1 MKRYASIIKLAA
13 LLVLAPIVIYVLSV
27 SDTIGL
33 YKEYLKAGESSVTS
47 PIIARAEDFSASAPM
62 LSSGVLMRIISGI
75 CTESKVTV
83 GSFSPEEVGIEGDLR
98 LVSAQLCLTGDFVGL
113 LKVLARVEEINDI
126 KISGAEFST
135 MKVGNKDKTIQLE
148 LTVVQVEDHKL

>member
-1 MKRYASIIKLAA
+1 MKRYASIIKFAA
-13 LLVLAPIVIYVLSV
+13 LLVLAPVVIYVLSV

-33 YKEYLKAGESSVTS
+33 YKEYRQARESSVTS
-47 PIIARAEDFSASAPM
+47 PIIERAEDFSASAPM
-62 LSSGVLMRIISGI
+62 LSSGVLMRMISGV
-75 CTESKVTV
+75 CAENKVMV
-83 GSFSPEEVGIEGDLR
+83 GYFTPEEVGREGGLR
-98 LVSAQLCLTGDFVGL
+98 LVSAQLCLTGNFVGL

>member
-1 MKRYASIIKLAA
+1 MKRYASIIKLSA

-33 YKEYLKAGESSVTS
+33 YKEYRQAGESSVTS
-47 PIIARAEDFSASAPM
+47 LIIARTEDFSASAPM

-83 GSFSPEEVGIEGDLR
+83 GSFSPEEVGREGDLR

-135 MKVGNKDKTIQLE
+135 IKVGNKDKTIQLE
-148 LTVVQVEDHKL
+148 LTVVQVEDHKI

>member
-33 YKEYLKAGESSVTS
+33 YREYNQVRESYGTRPVIERT
-47 PIIARAEDFSASAPM
+47 EDFSASAPM
-62 LSSGVLMRIISGI
+62 LSSGVLMRMISDI

-83 GSFSPEEVGIEGDLR
+83 GSFSPEEVGRDR
-98 LVSAQLCLTGDFVGL
+98 HRVFL
-113 LKVLARVEEINDI
+113 LNRHSVEQGT
-126 KISGAEFST
+126 S
-135 MKVGNKDKTIQLE
+135 
-148 LTVVQVEDHKL
+148 

>member
-1 MKRYASIIKLAA
+1 MIRYASIIKLAA
-13 LLVLAPIVIYVLSV
+13 LLVLATIVIFVLSV
-27 SDTIGL
+27 SDTIGI
-33 YKEYLKAGESSVTS
+33 YKEYRQAGESSVTS
-47 PIIARAEDFSASAPM
+47 TIIARTEDFSASAPM

-83 GSFSPEEVGIEGDLR
+83 GSFSPEEVGREGDLR

-135 MKVGNKDKTIQLE
+135 MKIGNKDKTIQLE